1 MGAAVAALGWRPQE
15 FWRATPVEFWDAFK
29 AYEQMNCTPR
39 EP

>member
-1 MGAAVAALGWRPQE
+1 MGAAGAALGWKARE

-29 AYEQMNCTPR
+29 AYEQMNCVKR